1 MTHNAKAI
9 KSRKLWHLIKMRLG
23 NGRTPKRIKRSSNWD
38 ENTVRNISFASE
50 ISIKTANPCLPKT
63 QRLWIVES
71 GWIHHTFCFVFF
83 YHLLLILFL
92 FERTI
97 TISPTIADA
106 QNIKTHPVFRR
117 LTGESNQDEKPFV
130 HRKSFMRNAWN

>member
-1 MTHNAKAI
+1 MP
-9 KSRKLWHLIKMRLG
+9 
-23 NGRTPKRIKRSSNWD
+23 PKNSTTMD
-38 ENTVRNISFASE
+38 
-50 ISIKTANPCLPKT
+50 
-63 QRLWIVES
+63 S
-71 GWIHHTFCFVFF
+71 GIWLDTSYVLFCFFF
-83 YHLLLILFL
+83 HLLLILFL